1 LIEVPPYADHHSIK
15 EKDLPGLTRRQLL
28 QRAAYLTPTLA
39 FGPALLASCSDSEPK
54 TESAG
59 GDALDILVGFGTGN
73 APEQIPTQEEL
84 AKTFEAGGGSPISFR
99 RIPDGEEAQRQ
110 LGVLIAAGTPPDI
123 ILPTGIFG
131 LSLYLDQKVWL
142 DLAGHLRD
150 ADVDLG
156 LFVDAAV
163 SAAKAANYYGPESDV
178 IIGVP
183 AAVFTHT
190 IAYNKDLFAAVG
202 VDEPPQQWNAPGW
215 DYDTLLEVTKAL
227 TLDSSGRNA
236 AEAGFDPDNIVQFG
250 LGHWD
255 TGLMALGYGAQKY
268 DPESRKLLLDS
279 PENIAG
285 TQFGAD
291 LTNVH
296 HVLASDQLAAGV
308 ASGADDPQLAAWKS
322 GKIAIIDMCGCDL
335 QSYGLGNE
343 FEWDVAPWPR
353 GPERLVSTLNLDVGA
368 IVAASSQP
376 DEAFEAL
383 QFLLVEPENAR
394 KLSTKGYGAMSPLKS
409 EQGAFL
415 DELKGDFPGVDL
427 QLFLDAFPYSVN
439 QEGWFPA
446 FTEVGDL
453 GGQFLDPVA
462 LGEATAAE
470 QLPKYQQAAQALVDG
485 WFEENELPS

>member
-1 LIEVPPYADHHSIK
+1 MT
-15 EKDLPGLTRRQLL
+15 GLTRRELL
-28 QRAAYLTPTLA
+28 RRAAYLTPTVAL
-39 FGPALLASCSDSEPK
+39 GPALLAACSDSKQQSGAE
-54 TESAG
+54 G
-59 GDALDILVGFGTGN
+59 RDALDVLVGFGTGN

-84 AKTFEAGGGSPISFR
+84 AKALAAGGGSQISFR

-123 ILPTGIFG
+123 ILPTGVFG

-142 DLAGHLRD
+142 DLATYLRD

-156 LFVDAAV
+156 SFIDAAV
-163 SAAKAANYYGPESDV
+163 AGAKAPNYYGPDSDV
-178 IIGVP
+178 IIGLP

-190 IAYNKDLFAAVG
+190 IAYNKDLFAAAG
-202 VDEPPQQWNAPGW
+202 LDEPPHQWDAAGW
-215 DYDTLLEVTKAL
+215 DYDALLEVTKAL

-236 AEAGFDPDNIVQFG
+236 ADAGFNPDDIVQFG

-268 DPESRKLLLDS
+268 DPESRQLLLDS

-335 QSYGLGNE
+335 QSYGLDNE

-368 IVAASSQP
+368 IVAASDQP

-383 QFLLVEPENAR
+383 RFLLVEPENAR
-394 KLSTKGYGAMSPLKS
+394 KLSTKGYGAMSPLRS

-415 DELKGDFPGVDL
+415 DELKGDFPAIDL
-427 QLFLDAFPYSVN
+427 QLFLDAFPYSFN

-446 FTEVGDL
+446 FTEVGDI

-462 LGEATAAE
+462 LGESTAAE
-470 QLPKYQQAAQALVDG
+470 QLPKYQQAAQELVDR